1 MRKLFDKTQDN
12 LADDAQAN
20 KNKKNRPLLSF
31 AFQTIFWFCNLS
43 FLLVSCLGIL
53 PAMLGWNDGLEIF
66 YSALIAVTVAS
77 TASAGLGLWRLRS
90 QAQPQAQPQA
100 VPKTA
105 TRLTLFQEIVWIC
118 NLVFYGAIALTILP
132 KIGHLISNEWLLG
145 PGIIIAIATTV
156 TLFGWRRLTLFKKHL
171 RINPLSG
178 RGDSRIAPTFRD
190 SGGEP
195 ERSRRG
201 RFANRPYATPI
212 SANIAAALNAFFWLG
227 NIAIW
232 LKVAPKIQISW
243 WSERQFVM
251 TLICLMLVGAV
262 CTGIGWHLRQQPIKL
277 MRLLYGI
284 EAPLFFFFLVSFI
297 LVLEVDSASLSILL
311 NNPASALIL
320 GTILISIVAFGIE
333 LLYGSVE
340 KSSTLAWG
348 QLLAHS
354 LVPGVGVYLGLL
366 LLFYALPIGIAI
378 VPVLLSFAWVAGFL
392 YMLASQ
398 PWWTSL
404 GAILFFFSALLFP
417 LMPWLLAQFY
427 IKSGYRIFSAFAR
440 QHGRSRT
447 WVGSL
452 AAVTAWMVLYL
463 SLTQPQL
470 EAFKLLATPP
480 QTESAKQEL
489 IAKSDKIRDGL
500 LNAYLHPYRY
510 IGSWQDNTHIR
521 DIYGVFVGANFLQ
534 HSYNSLMSP
543 FLYNG
548 SDRDIELAE
557 KLYAEFFDT
566 PLQKAERTR
575 IQRAL
580 AAAGELDDAKAGV
593 LNIDQKKVW
602 LKEQQI
608 ALDPHGDWAEVEL
621 YEVYENKTT
630 DVEEVLYYFSLPESA
645 VITGLWLGDSGNRD
659 KRFTFTISPRGAA
672 QQVYNSQVRRVRPI
686 DPALL
691 EQVGPRQYRLKAF
704 PVPPALS
711 DREREEGSE
720 RPSEMHLW
728 LTYKVMRQE
737 KGWPLPELGEKR
749 NIFWTRDTKRVYN
762 GEGVKFPEDNWLP
775 AFLPASQEEKQ
786 NYKPTLHQ
794 INLSGGYRI
803 SAKPLATD
811 YALPREKRFAVILDT
826 SRSMSEQSQSV
837 TESLG
842 WLREVFAA
850 KNNVDIYVSAAKGSQ
865 PQRIEDISQLGANQI
880 INKITFYGTVQ
891 FQDMLRQFIQL
902 QGNSTY
908 DGILLLTDEGSYE
921 LAANSKDW
929 PAIITQKTSAPLWL
943 VHLGKMPNAYDDATL
958 QVIQDSDGGIARNI
972 PEALQRLAAKADL
985 DNLDE
990 DAIAVGRS
998 KTTAIV
1004 DGYAWFAEK
1013 TTGQNIASEGFEQ
1026 LAARQL
1032 IQKLAR
1038 EKDLQQV
1045 AELDAIHALAKTYNI
1060 VSPYSSAIVLVNDE
1074 QREALKRAESQQDR
1088 FGREVEDGIELKQR
1102 RGLRASVP
1110 EPGAV
1115 VGLAAIAFILVNRKR
1130 RKRKKSLA

>member
-1 MRKLFDKTQDN
+1 MRKLFGKPNDNLEDNNQDN
-12 LADDAQAN
+12 KKK
-20 KNKKNRPLLSF
+20 KNKQRLYF
-31 AFQTIFWFCNLS
+31 AFQAIFWFCNLS

-53 PAMLGWNDGLEIF
+53 PAILGWKDGLETF
-66 YSALIAVTVAS
+66 YSVLIALTVAS
-77 TASAGLGLWRLRS
+77 TASMGMGLWRLLRPE
-90 QAQPQAQPQA
+90 AQPQAIP
-100 VPKTA
+100 
-105 TRLTLFQEIVWIC
+105 RSLFFQEIVWIC
-118 NLVFYGAIALTILP
+118 NLVFFLAIAVTKLP
-132 KIGHLISNEWLLG
+132 IVGSSISKELLLG
-145 PGIIIAIATTV
+145 GGTLIAGAAIAILLVWRVIFASFKTT
-156 TLFGWRRLTLFKKHL
+156 TRYEASY
-171 RINPLSG
+171 PQQSG
-178 RGDSRIAPTFRD
+178 HEDSD
-190 SGGEP
+190 ELGGQR
-195 ERSRRG
+195 ERS
-201 RFANRPYATPI
+201 PYKVNLA
-212 SANIAAALNAFFWLG
+212 SYSYAKLAAALSIFFWLC
-227 NIAIW
+227 NLALW
-232 LKVAPKIQISW
+232 RTVPPKIDISW
-243 WSERQFVM
+243 WSDRQF
-251 TLICLMLVGAV
+251 LITIICWIAIGTVS
-262 CTGIGWHLRQQPIKL
+262 TGLGWHLRQQPIKL

-284 EAPLFFFFLVSFI
+284 EAPLFFFFLLSLF
-297 LVLEVDSASLSILL
+297 LALEINSASLSILL

-320 GTILISIVAFGIE
+320 GTVLLSILAFSIE
-333 LLYGSVE
+333 LFHGSVE
-340 KSSTLAWG
+340 KNRALAWG

-354 LVPGVGVYLGLL
+354 LVPGVGVYLGLI
-366 LLFYALPIGIAI
+366 LLFYAIPTAIAI
-378 VPVLLSFAWVAGFL
+378 IPAFFSFVWVFGFL
-392 YMLASQ
+392 YTLASQ

-404 GAILFFFSALLFP
+404 GAILFSFSALLFP

-427 IKSGYRIFSAFAR
+427 IKSGYRVFSAFA
-440 QHGRSRT
+440 QQYGRSRT

-470 EAFKLLATPP
+470 EAFELLATPP

-489 IAKSDKIRDGL
+489 IAKSERIRDGL
-500 LNAYLHPYRY
+500 VNAYLHPYRY
-510 IGSWQDNTHIR
+510 VGTWENNTHIR
-521 DIYGVFVGANFLQ
+521 DIYGVFVGYQFLQ

-602 LKEQQI
+602 LREQEV
-608 ALDPHGDWAEVEL
+608 ALEPHGDWAEVEL

-645 VITGLWLGDSGNRD
+645 VITGLWLGDSADRD
-659 KRFTFTISPRGAA
+659 RRFTFRISPRGAA

-704 PVPPALS
+704 PVPPRLS

-749 NIFWTRDTKRVYN
+749 NIFWNRDTKRAYN
-762 GEGVKFPEDNWLP
+762 GEALKFPEDNWLP
-775 AFLPASQEEKQ
+775 AFLPATEKYQ
-786 NYKPTLHQ
+786 PALHQ

-811 YALPREKRFAVILDT
+811 YALPRGKRFAVVLDT
-826 SRSMSEQSQSV
+826 SRSMKEQSQAV
-837 TESLG
+837 NESLR
-842 WLREVFAA
+842 WLREVFAP
-850 KNNVDIYVSAAKGSQ
+850 KNNVDIYISAAKGSQ
-865 PQRIEDISQLGANQI
+865 PQRIDDISQLDPSQI
-880 INKITFYGTVQ
+880 IFYGTVQ
-891 FQDMLRQFIQL
+891 FQDMLRQFAQL

-921 LAANSKDW
+921 LAANRKDL
-929 PAIITQKTSAPLWL
+929 PEKSAPLWL

-990 DAIAVGRS
+990 DAISV
-998 KTTAIV
+998 I

-1013 TTGQNIASEGFEQ
+1013 TTGQNIASVGFEQ

-1032 IQKLAR
+1032 IDKLAR
-1038 EKDLQQV
+1038 EKDLQQL
-1045 AELDAIHALAKTYNI
+1045 AEMDAIHALAKTYNI

-1074 QREALKRAESQQDR
+1074 QREALKRAEAQKDR
-1088 FGREVEDGIELKQR
+1088 FGREVEDGLELKQQS
-1102 RGLRASVP
+1102 GLRASTP
-1110 EPGAV
+1110 EPGAI
-1115 VGLAAIAFILVNRKR
+1115 VGLAAIAFILAN
-1130 RKRKKSLA
+1130 RKRKKFKF